1 MPLSEVEFA
10 LPWLTSRRRHR
21 RRPPLLR
28 ELLRLRCPREL
39 AARSDRPL
47 E

>member
-1 MPLSEVEFA
+1 MAPAVF
-10 LPWLTSRRRHR
+10 LTSERVHR
-21 RRPPLLR
+21 RRLRLPP